1 MAVRSTNTYQE
12 GLQRLIQDVASMMLL
27 PDGNP
32 DFLFQLQNLLIGES
46 TSANQAQQPAP
57 PPPSGN
63 MMSPDMMAG
72 GMPPAAMMAGQGAG
86 APMAMPGGGPIP
98 GSAPLPPNALGDEVR
113 RMLQ

>member
-32 DFLFQLQNLLIGES
+32 DFLFQLQNLLIEES
-46 TSANQAQQPAP
+46 TMMNQPQQPAA
-57 PPPSGN
+57 PPSGN
-63 MMSPDMMAG
+63 MMSP
-72 GMPPAAMMAGQGAG
+72 AMMAGQEAG
-86 APMAMPGGGPIP
+86 PPMAMPTGGPIP
-98 GSAPLPPNALGDEVR
+98 GSAPLPPNALGDEIR